1 LIECNYSAPTSS
13 FSRHA
18 NTTYCAFNDGKKG
31 SILANEWC
39 FSIKPQHMVVSGAN
53 LPIYVLNS
61 YDRVSNWSE
70 LLASGDQVL
79 YDQVRMHER
88 TGRPL
93 GEGCF
98 MEKMSSIVGRELGKK
113 KPGPK
118 PKGDN

>member
-1 LIECNYSAPTSS
+1 MNNTICNYSAPTSS

-61 YDRVSNWSE
+61 YYYLTYIGLSHVTYG
-70 LLASGDQVL
+70 LLKWQEVVKAMGQDAS
-79 YDQVRMHER
+79 
-88 TGRPL
+88 
-93 GEGCF
+93 
-98 MEKMSSIVGRELGKK
+98 
-113 KPGPK
+113 
-118 PKGDN
+118 